1 MEIRVR
7 DVLRLLFVGIALL
20 VGVLVA
26 LKQYRIY
33 RDKGDLVIEV
43 RELTSEAS
51 FYRQFDAAGAESVL
65 LRSVAA
71 VEDARALGLPPT
83 ELFDRVY
90 ERKKKDRF
98 DYRSDMQYPVREQL
112 VRRTLD
118 HAHRAADDLGLLS
131 SRYLKSLRD
140 GKMPRTDAGR
150 PAVIPLIDPVIS
162 AGFEKIV
169 PNLEIHPPETDPR
182 RELNAIQTAAARQL
196 ARDLERAKLI
206 EDSVSDLILERY
218 KTEVP
223 EEAE

>member
-1 MEIRVR
+1 MELRVR
-7 DVLRLLFVGIALL
+7 DVLRLLFVGIAVL

-33 RDKGDLVIEV
+33 RDKGELVNEV

-65 LRSVAA
+65 LRTVAA
-71 VEDARALGLPPT
+71 VEDARDLGLPPT

-90 ERKKKDRF
+90 ERRKKDRF
-98 DYRSDMQYPVREQL
+98 DYRSSQQYPVREQL

-118 HAHRAADDLGLLS
+118 QAHRAADELGLLS

-140 GKMPRTDAGR
+140 GEMPRTDAGR
-150 PAVIPLIDPVIS
+150 PVILPLIDPAIS
-162 AGFEKIV
+162 PGFEKIV
-169 PNLEIHPPETDPR
+169 PNLEIHPPETDPH

-196 ARDLERAKLI
+196 ARDLERASLI
-206 EDSVSDLILERY
+206 EDSVADLILDRY

-223 EEAE
+223 VEAE